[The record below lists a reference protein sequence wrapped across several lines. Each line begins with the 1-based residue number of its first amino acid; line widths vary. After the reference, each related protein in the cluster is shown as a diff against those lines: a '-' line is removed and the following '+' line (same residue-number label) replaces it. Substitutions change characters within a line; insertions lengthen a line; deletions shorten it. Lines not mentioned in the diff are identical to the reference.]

1 MKRWAFNFHPYNPSS
16 SIHAPFVCHSLVTLS
31 SCRILLPW
39 IPKSAG
45 FHFSS
50 ISVFLRD
57 REMEEVF
64 RQQATSSAINF
75 VNIKG
80 EQNSQR
86 SFLLTASRR
95 AAPCELLHSYVQ
107 VQPHAP
113 PKSSFGLWSFDFSDI
128 ALKQSWNNSLQCFL
142 SARRPFQ
149 IMNLIFGPNLV
160 G

>member
-57 REMEEVF
+57 REMEGGISAASNF
-64 RQQATSSAINF
+64 ISHQLRQH
-75 VNIKG
+75 
-80 EQNSQR
+80 QR
-86 SFLLTASRR
+86 RTELLLTASRR